1 MSINLP
7 LPLLGEMAIFVK
19 VVETGS
25 FSEAA
30 RQLSVSPSSVSR
42 SISRLEQALATR
54 LLQRTTRKLRLS
66 EGGEEVFK
74 RCQEMVNAARSV
86 MEISGQFTHE
96 AEGLVRVS
104 VPKAVGRF
112 VVHPHMPEFLRRYPK
127 VDVQL
132 ILEDRHV
139 DLIDDNVDLSIRIT
153 DSPPPGLVGR
163 QLLPIEHLLCAT
175 PQYLAEHGT
184 PSHPHDLLGHS
195 CIYLGE
201 TPGDSRWKFRQAGKA
216 VTVGVRGRYAANHTG
231 VRLEA
236 ALQHVGIASLP
247 YFTARHALEAGELVQ
262 VLPGWDF
269 IASYHGEAWLLH
281 SPTRYLPPKLRVFI
295 DYLVECM
302 AKEPTLRRRQERGC
316 SFPRSAWE
324 CHLGRSASCLYACAR
339 VTQSVTG

>member
-30 RQLSVSPSSVSR
+30 RQLSVSPSAVSR

-281 SPTRYLPPKLRVFI
+281 SPTWYMPPKLRVFI

-302 AKEPTLRRRQERGC
+302 AKEPTLRRR
-316 SFPRSAWE
+316 
-324 CHLGRSASCLYACAR
+324 
-339 VTQSVTG
+339 

>member
-7 LPLLGEMAIFVK
+7 LPLLAEMAIFVK

-30 RQLSVSPSSVSR
+30 RQLGASPSSVSR
-42 SISRLEQALATR
+42 SISRLEKALATR

-86 MEISGQFTHE
+86 MEISGQYTHE

-112 VVHPHMPEFLRRYPK
+112 VIHPHMPAFLQRYPK

-132 ILEDRHV
+132 ILEDRPV
-139 DLIDDNVDLSIRIT
+139 DLIDDNLDLILRISE
-153 DSPPPGLVGR
+153 SPPPGLVGR
-163 QLLPIEHLLCAT
+163 PLFPIEHLLCAT

-184 PSHPHDLLGHS
+184 PQHPHDLQEHS

-201 TPGDSRWKFRQAGKA
+201 TPADARWKFRQAGKTA
-216 VTVGVRGRYAANHTG
+216 TVGVRGRYAANHTG
-231 VRLEA
+231 VRLDA
-236 ALQHVGIASLP
+236 VLQHVGIGSLP
-247 YFTARHALEAGELVQ
+247 YFTARHALEAGTVVQ
-262 VLPGWDF
+262 VLAQWDF
-269 IASYHGEAWLLH
+269 IASYHGEVWLLH

-302 AKEPTLRRRQERGC
+302 AKEPTLRHR
-316 SFPRSAWE
+316 
-324 CHLGRSASCLYACAR
+324 
-339 VTQSVTG
+339 

>member
-30 RQLSVSPSSVSR
+30 RQMGASPSSVSR
-42 SISRLEQALATR
+42 SISRLEKALATR

-86 MEISGQFTHE
+86 MEVSGQFTHE

-112 VVHPHMPEFLRRYPK
+112 VIHPHMPAFLRRYPK

-132 ILEDRHV
+132 ILEDRPV
-139 DLIDDNVDLSIRIT
+139 DLIDDNLDLILRISE
-153 DSPPPGLVGR
+153 SPPPGLVGR
-163 QLLPIEHLLCAT
+163 PLFPIEHLLCAT
-175 PQYLAEHGT
+175 PQYLREHGT
-184 PSHPHDLLGHS
+184 PEHPHDLLEHS

-201 TPGDSRWKFRQAGKA
+201 TPADARWKFRQAGKT

-231 VRLEA
+231 VRLDA
-236 ALQHVGIASLP
+236 VLQHVGIGSLP
-247 YFTARHALEAGELVQ
+247 YFTARHALEAGTVVQ
-262 VLPGWDF
+262 VLAQWDF
-269 IASYHGEAWLLH
+269 IASYHGEVWLLH

-302 AKEPTLRRRQERGC
+302 AKEPTLRQR
-316 SFPRSAWE
+316 
-324 CHLGRSASCLYACAR
+324 
-339 VTQSVTG
+339 

>member
-30 RQLSVSPSSVSR
+30 RQMGVSPSSVSR
-42 SISRLEQALATR
+42 SISHLEKALATR

-74 RCQEMVNAARSV
+74 RCQDMVSAARSV
-86 MEISGQFTHE
+86 MEVSGQFTHE
-96 AEGLVRVS
+96 AEGRVRVS

-112 VVHPHMPEFLRRYPK
+112 VIHPHMPEFLRRYPK

-132 ILEDRHV
+132 ILEDRPV
-139 DLIDDNVDLSIRIT
+139 DLIDDNLDLILRISE
-153 DSPPPGLVGR
+153 SPPPGLVGR
-163 QLLPIEHLLCAT
+163 PLFPIEHLLCAT
-175 PQYLAEHGT
+175 PQYLSEYGT
-184 PSHPHDLLGHS
+184 PQHPHDLLEHS

-201 TPGDSRWKFRQAGKA
+201 TPADARWKFRQAGKT

-231 VRLEA
+231 VRLDA
-236 ALQHVGIASLP
+236 VLQHVGIGSLP
-247 YFTARHALEAGELVQ
+247 YFTARHDLEAGSIVQ
-262 VLPGWDF
+262 VLTQWDF
-269 IASYHGEAWLLH
+269 IASYHGEVWLLH
-281 SPTRYLPPKLRVFI
+281 SPMRYLPPKVWVFI

-302 AKEPTLRRRQERGC
+302 AREPTLRQR
-316 SFPRSAWE
+316 
-324 CHLGRSASCLYACAR
+324 
-339 VTQSVTG
+339 

>member
-7 LPLLGEMAIFVK
+7 LPLLGEMATFVK

-30 RQLSVSPSSVSR
+30 RQMGASPSSVSR
-42 SISRLEQALATR
+42 SISRLEKALATR

-112 VVHPHMPEFLRRYPK
+112 VIHPHMPEFLRRYPK

-132 ILEDRHV
+132 ILEDRPV
-139 DLIDDNVDLSIRIT
+139 DLIDDNLDLILRIS

-163 QLLPIEHLLCAT
+163 PLFPIEHLLCAT

-184 PSHPHDLLGHS
+184 PEHPHDLLEHS

-201 TPGDSRWKFRQAGKA
+201 TPADARWKFRQAGKT

-231 VRLEA
+231 VRMDA
-236 ALQHVGIASLP
+236 VLQHVGIGSLP
-247 YFTARHALEAGELVQ
+247 YFTARHALEAGTVVQ
-262 VLPGWDF
+262 VLAQWDF
-269 IASYHGEAWLLH
+269 IASYHGEVWLLH

-302 AKEPTLRRRQERGC
+302 TKEPTLRHR
-316 SFPRSAWE
+316 
-324 CHLGRSASCLYACAR
+324 
-339 VTQSVTG
+339 

>member
-30 RQLSVSPSSVSR
+30 RQLGASPSAVSR

-74 RCQEMVNAARSV
+74 RCQEMVSAARSV
-86 MEISGQFTHE
+86 MEISGQYTHE

-132 ILEDRHV
+132 ILEDRQV

-175 PQYLAEHGT
+175 PQYLAAHGT
-184 PSHPHDLLGHS
+184 PLHPHDLLGHS

-201 TPGDSRWKFRQAGKA
+201 TPGDARWKFRQAGKT

-231 VRLEA
+231 VRLDA
-236 ALQHVGIASLP
+236 VLQDVGIGSLP
-247 YFTARHALEAGELVQ
+247 YFTARQRFNTGAYLFADTGGSKQPQTHHNAQVGGGGRVEVLLVPLLQ
-262 VLPGWDF
+262 VW
-269 IASYHGEAWLLH
+269 W
-281 SPTRYLPPKLRVFI
+281 
-295 DYLVECM
+295 
-302 AKEPTLRRRQERGC
+302 Q
-316 SFPRSAWE
+316 
-324 CHLGRSASCLYACAR
+324 
-339 VTQSVTG
+339 

>member
-19 VVETGS
+19 VVEAGS
-25 FSEAA
+25 FSAAA
-30 RQLSVSPSSVSR
+30 RQLSVSPSAVSR

-112 VVHPHMPEFLRRYPK
+112 VVHPYMPEFLRRYPK

-132 ILEDRHV
+132 ILEDRQV

-163 QLLPIEHLLCAT
+163 QLLPIEHVLCAT

-184 PSHPHDLLGHS
+184 PSHPHDLLAHS

-201 TPGDSRWKFRQAGKA
+201 TPGTRAGSFAGRARRSRWACGGGMRRTTPACAWMQCCSMWGLAACRISRRGMRWMRGAWCRCCLSGTLLRPTMAGTA
-216 VTVGVRGRYAANHTG
+216 
-231 VRLEA
+231 A
-236 ALQHVGIASLP
+236 ALADAVSAAEG
-247 YFTARHALEAGELVQ
+247 AGV
-262 VLPGWDF
+262 
-269 IASYHGEAWLLH
+269 H
-281 SPTRYLPPKLRVFI
+281 
-295 DYLVECM
+295 
-302 AKEPTLRRRQERGC
+302 
-316 SFPRSAWE
+316 
-324 CHLGRSASCLYACAR
+324 
-339 VTQSVTG
+339 

>member
-1 MSINLP
+1 MDLCVMSINLP

-30 RQLSVSPSSVSR
+30 RQLGASPSSVSR
-42 SISRLEQALATR
+42 SISRLEKALATR

-74 RCQEMVNAARSV
+74 RCQEMVSAARSV
-86 MEISGQFTHE
+86 MEISGQYTHE

-163 QLLPIEHLLCAT
+163 QLLPIEHLICAT
-175 PQYLAEHGT
+175 PQYLAEHGS
-184 PSHPHDLLGHS
+184 PQHPHDLLEHS

-201 TPGDSRWKFRQAGKA
+201 TPGDARWKFRQGSKA

-231 VRLEA
+231 VRLDA
-236 ALQHVGIASLP
+236 VLQHVGIGSLP
-247 YFTARHALEAGELVQ
+247 YFTARHALEAGEVVQ

-269 IASYHGEAWLLH
+269 IASYHGDAWLLH

-302 AKEPTLRRRQERGC
+302 AKEPTLNKR
-316 SFPRSAWE
+316 
-324 CHLGRSASCLYACAR
+324 
-339 VTQSVTG
+339 

>member
-7 LPLLGEMAIFVK
+7 LPLLNEMAIFVK

-30 RQLSVSPSSVSR
+30 RQLGASPSAVSR
-42 SISRLEQALATR
+42 SISRLEKALATR

-66 EGGEEVFK
+66 EGGEEVLR

-86 MEISGQFTHE
+86 MEISGQYTHE

-127 VDVQL
+127 VDVHL

-139 DLIDDNVDLSIRIT
+139 DMIDDNVDLSIRIT

-163 QLLPIEHLLCAT
+163 QLLPVEHLLCAT
-175 PQYLAEHGT
+175 PHYLAGHGT
-184 PSHPHDLLGHS
+184 PGHPRDLLEHS

-201 TPGDSRWKFRQAGKA
+201 TPGDARWKFRQDGKSVA
-216 VTVGVRGRYAANHTG
+216 VGVRGRYAANHTG
-231 VRLEA
+231 VRLDA
-236 ALQHVGIASLP
+236 VLQDVGIASLP
-247 YFTARHALEAGELVQ
+247 YFTARHALDAGRLVQ
-262 VLPGWDF
+262 VLPEWDF
-269 IASYHGEAWLLH
+269 IASYHGDAWLLH

-302 AKEPTLRRRQERGC
+302 AKEPTLRRQAGAGK
-316 SFPRSAWE
+316 PAP
-324 CHLGRSASCLYACAR
+324 A
-339 VTQSVTG
+339 

>member
-7 LPLLGEMAIFVK
+7 LSLLGEMAIFVK

-30 RQLSVSPSSVSR
+30 RQLGSSPSAVSR
-42 SISRLEQALATR
+42 SISRLEKALATR

-66 EGGEEVFK
+66 ESGEEVFK
-74 RCQEMVNAARSV
+74 RCQDMVNAARSV
-86 MEISGQFTHE
+86 MEISGQYNHE

-112 VVHPHMPEFLRRYPK
+112 VVHPHIPEFLRRYPK

-153 DSPPPGLVGR
+153 DSPPPGLIGR
-163 QLLPIEHLLCAT
+163 QLLPIEHLICAT

-184 PSHPHDLLGHS
+184 PTHPHDLLDHS

-201 TPGDSRWKFRQAGKA
+201 TPSDARWKFRKGTKA

-231 VRLEA
+231 VRLDA
-236 ALQHVGIASLP
+236 VLQHVGIGSLP
-247 YFTARHALEAGELVQ
+247 YFTARHALEQGRIVQ
-262 VLPGWDF
+262 VLPDWTF
-269 IASYHGEAWLLH
+269 LASYHGGAWLLH

-295 DYLVECM
+295 DYLVECLE
-302 AKEPTLRRRQERGC
+302 KEPTL
-316 SFPRSAWE
+316 
-324 CHLGRSASCLYACAR
+324 ASP
-339 VTQSVTG
+339 TQQLLSK

>member
-30 RQLSVSPSSVSR
+30 RQMGASPSSVSR
-42 SISRLEQALATR
+42 SISRLEQALAAR

-96 AEGLVRVS
+96 AEGLVRIS

-112 VVHPHMPEFLRRYPK
+112 VIHPHMPEFLRRYPK

-132 ILEDRHV
+132 ILEDRPV
-139 DLIDDNVDLSIRIT
+139 DLIDDNLDLILRIS

-163 QLLPIEHLLCAT
+163 PLFPIEHLLCAT

-184 PSHPHDLLGHS
+184 PEHPHDLLNHS

-201 TPGDSRWKFRQAGKA
+201 TPADARWKFRQAGKT

-231 VRLEA
+231 VRMDA
-236 ALQHVGIASLP
+236 VLQHVGIGSLP
-247 YFTARHALEAGELVQ
+247 YFTARHALEAGEVVQ
-262 VLPGWDF
+262 VLAQWDF
-269 IASYHGEAWLLH
+269 IASYHGEVWLLH

-302 AKEPTLRRRQERGC
+302 VKEPTLRQR
-316 SFPRSAWE
+316 
-324 CHLGRSASCLYACAR
+324 
-339 VTQSVTG
+339 

>member
-30 RQLSVSPSSVSR
+30 RQMGASPSSVSR
-42 SISRLEQALATR
+42 SISRLEKALATR

-86 MEISGQFTHE
+86 MEISGQYTHE

-112 VVHPHMPEFLRRYPK
+112 VIHPHMPAFLQRYPK

-132 ILEDRHV
+132 ILEDRPV
-139 DLIDDNVDLSIRIT
+139 DLIDDNLDLILRISE
-153 DSPPPGLVGR
+153 SPPPGLVGR
-163 QLLPIEHLLCAT
+163 PLFPIEHLLCAT
-175 PQYLAEHGT
+175 PQYLAEYGT
-184 PSHPHDLLGHS
+184 PQHPHDLQEHS

-201 TPGDSRWKFRQAGKA
+201 TPADARWKFRQAGKT

-231 VRLEA
+231 VRLDA
-236 ALQHVGIASLP
+236 VLQHVGIGSLP
-247 YFTARHALEAGELVQ
+247 YFTARHALEAGTVVQ
-262 VLPGWDF
+262 VLAQWDF
-269 IASYHGEAWLLH
+269 IASYHGEVWLLH

-302 AKEPTLRRRQERGC
+302 AKEPTLRHR
-316 SFPRSAWE
+316 
-324 CHLGRSASCLYACAR
+324 
-339 VTQSVTG
+339 

>member
-1 MSINLP
+1 MDLCVMSINLP

-30 RQLSVSPSSVSR
+30 RQMGASPSSVSR

-112 VVHPHMPEFLRRYPK
+112 VIHPHIPEFLRRYPK

-132 ILEDRHV
+132 ILEDRPV
-139 DLIDDNVDLSIRIT
+139 DLIDDNLDLILRIS

-163 QLLPIEHLLCAT
+163 PLFPIEHLLCAT
-175 PQYLAEHGT
+175 PEYLAERGT
-184 PSHPHDLLGHS
+184 PEHPHDLLEHS

-201 TPGDSRWKFRQAGKA
+201 TPADARWKFRQGGKT

-231 VRLEA
+231 VRMDA
-236 ALQHVGIASLP
+236 VLQHVGIGSLP
-247 YFTARHALEAGELVQ
+247 YFTARHALEAGTVVQ
-262 VLPGWDF
+262 VLAQWDF
-269 IASYHGEAWLLH
+269 IASYHGEVWLLH

-302 AKEPTLRRRQERGC
+302 AREPTLRRR
-316 SFPRSAWE
+316 
-324 CHLGRSASCLYACAR
+324 
-339 VTQSVTG
+339 

>member
-1 MSINLP
+1 MDLCVMSINLP

-30 RQLSVSPSSVSR
+30 RQMGVSPSSVSR
-42 SISRLEQALATR
+42 SISHLEKALATR

-74 RCQEMVNAARSV
+74 RCQDMVNAARAV

-96 AEGLVRVS
+96 AEGRVRGS

-112 VVHPHMPEFLRRYPK
+112 VIHPHMPEFLRRYPK

-132 ILEDRHV
+132 ILEDRPV
-139 DLIDDNVDLSIRIT
+139 DLIDDNLDLILRISE
-153 DSPPPGLVGR
+153 SPPPGLVGR
-163 QLLPIEHLLCAT
+163 PLFPIEHLLCAT
-175 PQYLAEHGT
+175 PQYLAEHGR
-184 PSHPHDLLGHS
+184 PQHPHDLLEHS

-201 TPGDSRWKFRQAGKA
+201 TPADARWKFRQAGKT

-231 VRLEA
+231 VRLDA
-236 ALQHVGIASLP
+236 VLQHVGIGSLP
-247 YFTARHALEAGELVQ
+247 YFTARHDLEAGRIVQ
-262 VLPGWDF
+262 VLAQWDF
-269 IASYHGEAWLLH
+269 IASYHGEVWLLH
-281 SPTRYLPPKLRVFI
+281 SPTRYLPPKVRVFI

-302 AKEPTLRRRQERGC
+302 AKEPTLRRR
-316 SFPRSAWE
+316 
-324 CHLGRSASCLYACAR
+324 
-339 VTQSVTG
+339 

>member
-30 RQLSVSPSSVSR
+30 RQLGASPSSVSR
-42 SISRLEQALATR
+42 SISRLEKALATR

-74 RCQEMVNAARSV
+74 RCQEMVSAARSV
-86 MEISGQFTHE
+86 MEISGQYAHE

-112 VVHPHMPEFLRRYPK
+112 VIHPHMPAFLQRYPK

-132 ILEDRHV
+132 ILEDRPV
-139 DLIDDNVDLSIRIT
+139 DLIDDNLDLILRISE
-153 DSPPPGLVGR
+153 SPPPGLVGR
-163 QLLPIEHLLCAT
+163 PLFPIEHLLCAT

-184 PSHPHDLLGHS
+184 PQHPHDLQEHS

-201 TPGDSRWKFRQAGKA
+201 TPADARWKFRQAGKT

-231 VRLEA
+231 VRLDA
-236 ALQHVGIASLP
+236 VLQHVGIGSLP
-247 YFTARHALEAGELVQ
+247 YFTARHALEAGTVVQ
-262 VLPGWDF
+262 VLAQWDF
-269 IASYHGEAWLLH
+269 IASYHGEVWLLH

-302 AKEPTLRRRQERGC
+302 AKEPTLRHR
-316 SFPRSAWE
+316 
-324 CHLGRSASCLYACAR
+324 
-339 VTQSVTG
+339 